1 MIDIAQDL
9 LLRDLDESG
18 VIDHLAFKGGTA
30 LRKLYAGSAG
40 RFSTDLDFSVRSAGE
55 DMGAVVELLVEAIE
69 GTECGPFRYGIRHRR
84 GKPYVTIESDLGNLE
99 TLTCKLDVN
108 PPPWLPTE
116 RRAWAPMPIHAR
128 YGGPLPELNV
138 IQIEENIAEKIARLN
153 RVTPAR
159 DAYDL
164 VWIMR
169 NRPRLGRR
177 TGSARRRREPL
188 SPGPRPDCGVE
199 RRYLPTKRTPT
210 YSRSPGTFAW
220 PPCWRARARR
230 SKRAP
235 NSKRRCDCARAS
247 VGSKAPTG
255 SMRPRPGSRSR
266 ACCPTPTGR
275 PSWDAAGKVITLP
288 VKLEPNHSYEFWLN
302 RGSLQAFRTV
312 KGVPLASVHVTFST
326 GPAR

>member
-1 MIDIAQDL
+1 MSVPQEVSLTLGHVLRHAPSKGGGGLEAAVVDIAQDL

-18 VIDHLAFKGGTA
+18 VIDHLAFQGGTA

-84 GKPYVTIESDLGNLE
+84 GKPYMTIESDLGNLE

-116 RRAWAPMPIHAR
+116 RRSWAPMPIHAR

-169 NRPRLGRR
+169 NRPRLGRALDLDLIRRLAVMKAWVDKSGVR
-177 TGSARRRREPL
+177 TAMHTWSPAHEPQPLDVDHWLRERMPDDIDDEFIGLLATPPPALDELGRSLSAEYGFLREL
-188 SPGPRPDCGVE
+188 TPDE
-199 RRYLPTKRTPT
+199 RKLASCHGRDRTLLL
-210 YSRSPGTFAW
+210 RMLAKLPGTNM
-220 PPCWRARARR
+220 PHGSCW
-230 SKRAP
+230 
-235 NSKRRCDCARAS
+235 
-247 VGSKAPTG
+247 
-255 SMRPRPGSRSR
+255 
-266 ACCPTPTGR
+266 
-275 PSWDAAGKVITLP
+275 
-288 VKLEPNHSYEFWLN
+288 
-302 RGSLQAFRTV
+302 
-312 KGVPLASVHVTFST
+312 
-326 GPAR
+326 